1 MDIKVFVHNRKIV
14 PIQSP
19 TFHCQLALLCQ
30 YHYHYSACAYCILLL
45 LERLLL
51 LLHLLLPTRNSV
63 VAAATATATEDDNH
77 HHGVNQG
84 HGDNDGDNQIML
96 YHKPS
101 VKFDLPVKDMMW
113 YKTPGI

>member
-1 MDIKVFVHNRKIV
+1 MSVLPNLNDINFYICT
-14 PIQSP
+14 IQLSDDYDVEDSCDG
-19 TFHCQLALLCQ
+19 HQ
-30 YHYHYSACAYCILLL
+30 
-45 LERLLL
+45 
-51 LLHLLLPTRNSV
+51 
-63 VAAATATATEDDNH
+63 DDNH